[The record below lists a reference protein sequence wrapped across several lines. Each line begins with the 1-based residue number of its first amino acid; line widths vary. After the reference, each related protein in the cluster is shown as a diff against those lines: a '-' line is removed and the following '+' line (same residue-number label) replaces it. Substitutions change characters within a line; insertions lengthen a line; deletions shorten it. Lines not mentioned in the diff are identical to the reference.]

1 MNARDALAWLGR
13 LLGVVGLAVC
23 AVSGI
28 ARLAGRYMLDRFPVV
43 TLFQG
48 GVALLVAGCFFLLLV
63 VVTRR

>member
-1 MNARDALAWLGR
+1 MNAGHTLAWLGR

-28 ARLAGRYMLDRFPVV
+28 ARLAGRYTLDGFPVV

-48 GVALLVAGCFFLLLV
+48 GIALLVAGCFFLLLV
-63 VVTRR
+63 VVARR